1 MDISV
6 VSDEGQLPRL
16 LPLMRAYCDFY
27 NVAPDDAAL
36 LAMSRALVADP
47 DREGVQFLA
56 THDGEDLGFATVFWS
71 WETSIAARVGVLND
85 LFVVPQERGRGVA
98 TALMG
103 DAIAT
108 NMFMLG
114 YAYQKGWVP
123 LAEESLVRAIELNSV
138 AVEFNKKAFL
148 WGRRAAVD
156 LARVDPQ

>member
-6 VSDEGQLPRL
+6 VSDEDQLPRL

-71 WETSIAARVGVLND
+71 WETSIAGRVGVLND
-85 LFVVPQERGRGVA
+85 LFVVPQARGRGVA
-98 TALMG
+98 TALIGSCRRRCRDHGALRMIWQTAP
-103 DAIAT
+103 DNHRAQSLYDR
-108 NMFMLG
+108 LG
-114 YAYQKGWVP
+114 ANR
-123 LAEESLVRAIELNSV
+123 ESWIDYWLS
-138 AVEFNKKAFL
+138 
-148 WGRRAAVD
+148 AAG
-156 LARVDPQ
+156 

>member
-98 TALMG
+98 TALIGACRQRCRDHGALRMIWQTAP
-103 DAIAT
+103 DNHRAQSLYDR
-108 NMFMLG
+108 LG
-114 YAYQKGWVP
+114 ANR
-123 LAEESLVRAIELNSV
+123 ESWIDYWLSTA
-138 AVEFNKKAFL
+138 
-148 WGRRAAVD
+148 G
-156 LARVDPQ
+156 